1 MGSSARLNTVLPTA
15 AAPNNLIALWWD
27 DLDPGE
33 GGQIYYYADA
43 ANERFIVSFVGVPN
57 YISGG
62 GTGSLTFQAV
72 LYRSGKVLL
81 QYQTMA
87 AGQDADGLTGA
98 TIGIEDA
105 AGAVGLPVVCNASYV
120 HDNLAV
126 VINAERWL
134 SVSPGSGTVEPYGT
148 DTVVVTMDATDLE
161 AGIYSGQVTVTSND
175 PTTPTAVIP
184 VAVTVTEYVC
194 GDANGDG
201 MVNLADAVYV
211 INYVFTGG
219 PAPEPLDS
227 GDADGDGTVNLS
239 DAIYLI
245 NFVFKGGPPPA
256 C

>member
-1 MGSSARLNTVLPTA
+1 
-15 AAPNNLIALWWD
+15 
-27 DLDPGE
+27 
-33 GGQIYYYADA
+33 
-43 ANERFIVSFVGVPN
+43 
-57 YISGG
+57 
-62 GTGSLTFQAV
+62 
-72 LYRSGKVLL
+72 
-81 QYQTMA
+81 
-87 AGQDADGLTGA
+87 
-98 TIGIEDA
+98 
-105 AGAVGLPVVCNASYV
+105 
-120 HDNLAV
+120 
-126 VINAERWL
+126 
-134 SVSPGSGTVEPYGT
+134 
-148 DTVVVTMDATDLE
+148 MDATDLE